1 VDAIVEY
8 IQGRR
13 RKSGWGIWDVT
24 LSLGEV
30 LQKVSTHVE
39 PLSSPGTRAEF
50 RW

>member
-8 IQGRR
+8 IQARR

-30 LQKVSTHVE
+30 LQKVGPTSFLHFTIT
-39 PLSSPGTRAEF
+39 L
-50 RW
+50 